1 MAMETMGEHRRGSA
15 GRDASDVAAGR
26 PVLVHYVV
34 ARQGNKGLEVLC
46 IPLEGKGETLPV
58 FTAGWAARGYL
69 FAGLAPG
76 GGWYVRACT
85 PGELVS
91 LLVGLYAGVAGVALD
106 PRPGR
111 IGGEAA
117 NVMPREN
124 FVDYLLYS
132 RAPSLLQ
139 PSDFETIGGAPYG
152 REKDLRGRQGFTLF
166 TCGTNKDECERRSTA
181 DPTQKASVYARAV

>member
-15 GRDASDVAAGR
+15 GRDATDVSAGR
-26 PVLVHYVV
+26 PVLVHHVV
-34 ARQGNKGLEVLC
+34 ARQGNRGLEVLC

-58 FTAGWAARGYL
+58 FTAGWATRGYL
-69 FAGLAPG
+69 FAGVAPG

-106 PRPGR
+106 PRPGH

-132 RAPSLLQ
+132 RAPSLPQ
-139 PSDFETIGGAPYG
+139 PSDFETIRGAPYG
-152 REKDLRGRQGFTLF
+152 REMNLRGRQGFELF
-166 TCGTNKDECERRSTA
+166 PHGINNDECERRSTA
-181 DPTQKASVYARAV
+181 DPTQKASGFARAV